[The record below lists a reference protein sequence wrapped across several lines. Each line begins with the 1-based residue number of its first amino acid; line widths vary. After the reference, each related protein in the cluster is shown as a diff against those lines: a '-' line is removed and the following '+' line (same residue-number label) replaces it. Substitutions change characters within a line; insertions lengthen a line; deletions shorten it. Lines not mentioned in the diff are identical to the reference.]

1 MPPRVLPRHLP
12 AAWFRRSLILAT
24 ALVGLAAPA
33 WATDESSLR
42 IGVAADAPP
51 LAFLDEG
58 VLRGLEIDLA
68 QALTSALSRELQL
81 LELPRPRLIDALRGG
96 RVDLVFATLDAAEL
110 AALRLQASAPLLA
123 TGQMA
128 LVRSE
133 DLHRFPRNLDVLL
146 TSDRVGY
153 ERGTRGARLVQ
164 DAMPNAER
172 VPLAG
177 ASAGIAALR
186 RGGIQLFI
194 HDAPTVWTFAADPA
208 EQELAGIFRPL
219 TSEHL
224 AWVMRAEDA
233 LLRRQ
238 VNQVIAQWR
247 QSGRLAVLF
256 NRWLP
261 VQVEV
266 TR

>member
-1 MPPRVLPRHLP
+1 MLLLAAALGAPATQVP
-12 AAWFRRSLILAT
+12 AAD
-24 ALVGLAAPA
+24 APG
-33 WATDESSLR
+33 LR
-42 IGVAADAPP
+42 IGVAADARP

-68 QALTSALSRELQL
+68 QALSNALDRELQL
-81 LELPRPRLIDALRGG
+81 VELPRPRLIDALRGG
-96 RVDLVFATLDAAEL
+96 RVDLILAALDRAEL

-133 DLHRFPRNLDVLL
+133 DLRRFPRNLDVLL
-146 TSDRVGY
+146 TDARVGY

-172 VPLAG
+172 VPLSG

-186 RGGIQLFI
+186 RGGIALFI
-194 HDAPTVWTFAADPA
+194 HDATTVWTFAADPT

-219 TSEHL
+219 TSEQL
-224 AWVMRAEDA
+224 AWIMRADDT
-233 LLRRQ
+233 LLQRQ
-238 VNQVIAQWR
+238 VNQVIAHWR
-247 QSGRLAVLF
+247 ASGRLATLL

-261 VQVEV
+261 VQIEV
-266 TR
+266 HR